1 MTVGDYNTLR
11 LLTDPIPV
19 RDRFEMTR
27 EVFGRTILN
36 LNLEPDPDMALG
48 VDFDM
53 RSVPGLKL
61 VAGSATGVISARTKA
76 LLVDSN
82 DDLFLSINDTN
93 VFHVAQRDR
102 AISLAAGDAF
112 LITCA
117 EPASFRRSH
126 GHATGLRVPRA
137 AFAHILPAVED
148 RVGLFIHSGNEALR
162 LLRSY
167 VRNVLD
173 DHTLAEPHLRYLAVT
188 HIYDLLALVLDV
200 RGDARHQAGNRG
212 LKAAQLQTIKDQVK
226 QRLASA
232 DLSITTVAADNRLS
246 ERYIQRLFEADGAT
260 FSVFVSHLRL
270 GRAYRQVRDPRHL
283 YRTISEIAYDC
294 GFGNISH
301 FNRAF
306 LRLYGV
312 TPSEARRDRDDR
324 ERH

>member
-1 MTVGDYNTLR
+1 MAAGDYNTLR
-11 LLTDPIPV
+11 LLTDPIPT

-27 EVFGRTILN
+27 EIFGRTILN

-61 VAGSATGVISARTKA
+61 VSGSATGVVSTRTKS
-76 LLVDSN
+76 LLADSN

-93 VFHVAQRDR
+93 VFHVAQREQT
-102 AISLAAGDAF
+102 ITLGAGDAF

-117 EPASFRRSH
+117 EPAAFRRSR

-167 VRNVLD
+167 VRGVLA
-173 DHTLAEPHLRYLAVT
+173 DHTLADPNLRYLAVT
-188 HIYDLLALVLDV
+188 YIYDLLALVLDAQ
-200 RGDARHQAGNRG
+200 GDARHQAGLRG
-212 LKAAQLQTIKDQVK
+212 LKAAQLQAIKEQVRR
-226 QRLASA
+226 RLRGG
-232 DLSITTVAADNRLS
+232 DLSIGSIAADNRLS
-246 ERYIQRLFEADGAT
+246 ERYVQRLFEADGAT

-270 GRAYRQVRDPRHL
+270 GRAYRLLRDPHHADRS
-283 YRTISEIAYDC
+283 ISEIAYDC

-301 FNRAF
+301 FNRGF
-306 LRLYGV
+306 HRLYGLA
-312 TPSEARRDRDDR
+312 PSEARR
-324 ERH
+324 ERGWHG